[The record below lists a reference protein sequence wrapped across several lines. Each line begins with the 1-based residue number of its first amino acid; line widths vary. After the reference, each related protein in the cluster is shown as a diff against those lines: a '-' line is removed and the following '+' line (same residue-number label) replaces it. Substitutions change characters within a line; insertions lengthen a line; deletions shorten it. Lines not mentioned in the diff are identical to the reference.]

1 MSEQSQSSPTDRPIW
16 CIMTEETKTNKS
28 KQIYETKRD
37 KRQKKTKQTKKQ
49 FGSVED
55 YLLGSWRHSDVL

>member
-1 MSEQSQSSPTDRPIW
+1 
-16 CIMTEETKTNKS
+16 MTEETKTNKS

-37 KRQKKTKQTKKQ
+37 KTQKKTKQTKKQ

-55 YLLGSWRHSDVL
+55 YLLGS